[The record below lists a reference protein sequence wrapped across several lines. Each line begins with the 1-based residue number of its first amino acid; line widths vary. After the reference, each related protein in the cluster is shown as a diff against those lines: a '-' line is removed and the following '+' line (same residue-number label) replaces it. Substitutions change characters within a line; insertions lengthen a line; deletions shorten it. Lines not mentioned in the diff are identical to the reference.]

1 MAKQKILIVDDDETI
16 LEILKQTLSDHGYE
30 HIAAQDGEDALKQL
44 QSNDNIDAVILDI
57 RMPKMDGRETLKEI
71 KSDHK
76 AKHLPILMLT
86 GENSLADVSECLTLG
101 ANEYMVKPFE
111 SDILIN
117 RLQKILPPRSNIQS

>member
-16 LEILKQTLSDHGYE
+16 LEILKQTLSENGYDHVSAE
-30 HIAAQDGEDALKQL
+30 DGEAALTQL

-57 RMPKMDGRETLKEI
+57 LMPKMDGRETLKEI
-71 KSDHK
+71 KNDDK

-111 SDILIN
+111 SDIVIS
-117 RLQKILPPRSNIQS
+117 RLQKILPPRSDIQS